1 MNDKTDIKR
10 ETDIE
15 KRICYIMS
23 NPWAFIEFMEN
34 DFNIKL
40 SFFQKVRISLLWFQS
55 CLEQRSDLFKY
66 LTLLRILRK
75 H

>member
-1 MNDKTDIKR
+1 MTKINIKK

-15 KRICYIMS
+15 KRIRYIRS
-23 NPWAFIEFMEN
+23 NPWAFTELIET

-55 CLEQRSDLFKY
+55 RLKRRSDLFEY